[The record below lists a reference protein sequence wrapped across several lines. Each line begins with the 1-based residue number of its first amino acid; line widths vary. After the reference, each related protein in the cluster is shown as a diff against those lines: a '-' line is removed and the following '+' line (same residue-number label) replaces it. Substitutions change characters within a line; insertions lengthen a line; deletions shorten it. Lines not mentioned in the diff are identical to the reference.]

1 MDQRRRAGAFI
12 TVIGQ
17 QLREDPR
24 YKTYEERLGGL
35 TNFASAYDVA
45 LQIAEQKRHDD
56 VLRALIKYPKK
67 VDIGSNSQFLLT

>member
-35 TNFASAYDVA
+35 TNFASAYYVA
-45 LQIAEQKRHDD
+45 LQI
-56 VLRALIKYPKK
+56 
-67 VDIGSNSQFLLT
+67 T